1 MLGNTLSSLF
11 HLFPATIHPMV
22 VHFTIAIVFLAGV
35 AGIVGLMWRADGFF
49 PKLYMLM
56 LFLAILA
63 TMAAGVAGVISES
76 YLKTIPHGVG
86 HILST
91 HKFYGEL
98 TGVSLVIAFVLQAW
112 RWWNRKPAWSVSV
125 LSLLFS
131 LVAVILVSM
140 AGHLGGTMVYSHGLG
155 VS

>member
-1 MLGNTLSSLF
+1 MGGSALSSLF
-11 HLFPATIHPMV
+11 HLFPSTIHPMV

-35 AGIVGLMWRADGFF
+35 AGIVGMMWRAGGFF

-63 TMAAGVAGVISES
+63 TIAAGVAGVISES
-76 YLKTIPHGVG
+76 YLKTIPNGVG

-98 TGVSLVIAFVLQAW
+98 TGVSLVISFVLQAW
-112 RWWNRKPAWSVSV
+112 RWWNRKPAWSVSG

-131 LVAVILVSM
+131 IVAVILVSM
-140 AGHLGGTMVYSHGLG
+140 AGHLGGTMVYDHGLG